1 MQLIQTST
9 FIAYYFI
16 IFLIVFLSYKR
27 RLSNTDFIIG
37 DRKLNFW
44 LTALSAHASDMSAW
58 LFLAYPAQIFLSG
71 AFSAWA
77 GIGLT
82 VFMFINWQ
90 FIAPKIRVAT
100 EQSNSLTLNAYFEN
114 RFADKTHFLR
124 IVSGVMTLFFFTVY
138 ICSGLVSMGYLVESL
153 FSLPYTVGISFGVFL
168 VMLYVFL
175 GGYTTV
181 AWIDLFQGFFLLAII
196 IFIPTILLIKMG
208 GFLAITDIAHLR
220 NISLSLLPD
229 FSANTLYKIITL
241 SAGWGLGY
249 LGQPHIITKFMGIKN
264 VTDIKK
270 SKYLGISWQILALGG
285 ATFIGLIGIALFP
298 MGVENSELI
307 ALETVKSSLH
317 PFFSALVLCAII
329 AATTN
334 VMAAQILV
342 VASSVTEDFYKR
354 LFRKTAT
361 SKELLICSRVSVLI
375 ISLIAFFIAYFKI
388 SSIYNLVLFAW
399 TGLGTSFGPL
409 VLISLYNK
417 NINKQG
423 AIAGIITGGT
433 ISALMP
439 YLAKYLN
446 IVDPPT
452 MIIGFLSSSIMIIL
466 VSKLTRKKTEGIIL
480 EN

>member
-1 MQLIQTST
+1 MLFIQTST
-9 FIAYYFI
+9 FIAYYFV
-16 IFLIVFLSYKR
+16 IFLIVFLSYKKKQ
-27 RLSNTDFIIG
+27 SNTDFIIG

-58 LFLAYPAQIFLSG
+58 LFLAYPAQIFISG

-77 GIGLT
+77 GIGLII
-82 VFMFINWQ
+82 FMFINWQ
-90 FIAPKIRVAT
+90 FVAPKIRIAT
-100 EQSNSLTLNAYFEN
+100 EQFNSLTLNAYFEN

-124 IVSGVMTLFFFTVY
+124 ITSGIMTLFFFTVY

-153 FSLPYTVGISFGVFL
+153 FSLPYIVGISFGLFL

-196 IFIPTILLIKMG
+196 VFIPVILLIKMG
-208 GFLAITDIAHLR
+208 GFLEIIDVAHLR
-220 NISLSLLPD
+220 NLSLSLLPD
-229 FSANTLYKIITL
+229 FSTNTLYQVITL

-270 SKYLGISWQILALGG
+270 SKYLGMSWQILALGG
-285 ATFIGLIGIALFP
+285 ATLIGLIGIALFP
-298 MGVENSELI
+298 TGVENTELI
-307 ALETVKSSLH
+307 ALETVKTSLH

-361 SKELLICSRVSVLI
+361 SKELLLCSRISVI
-375 ISLIAFFIAYFKI
+375 AISLIAFFVAYFKI
-388 SSIYNLVLFAW
+388 STIYNLVLFAW

-409 VLISLYNK
+409 VLISLYSK
-417 NINKQG
+417 NINKHG
-423 AIAGIITGGT
+423 AIAGIITGGL

-439 YLAKYLN
+439 SFSKYLN
-446 IVDPPT
+446 IELPT
-452 MIIGFLSSSIMIIL
+452 MIIGFLLSSAMILL
-466 VSKLTRKKTEGIIL
+466 VSKLTRKKTECIIL

>member
-1 MQLIQTST
+1 MQFIQTST
-9 FIAYYFI
+9 FIVYYFV
-16 IFLIVFLSYKR
+16 IFLIVFLSYKKKQ
-27 RLSNTDFIIG
+27 SNTDFIIG

-71 AFSAWA
+71 TFNAWA

-90 FIAPKIRVAT
+90 FIAPKIRIAT

-124 IVSGVMTLFFFTVY
+124 VTSGIMTLFFFTIY

-153 FSLPYTVGISFGVFL
+153 FSLPYVVGISFGLFL

-196 IFIPTILLIKMG
+196 ILIPTILLIKMG
-208 GFLAITDIAHLR
+208 GFSDITNIANLR
-220 NISLSLLPD
+220 NLSLSLFPD
-229 FSANTLYKIITL
+229 FSTATFYKAVVL

-285 ATFIGLIGIALFP
+285 ATLIGLVGIALFP
-298 MGVENSELI
+298 VGIKNSELI
-307 ALETVKSSLH
+307 ALEIVKSSLH

-354 LFRKTAT
+354 LFRKTAA
-361 SKELLICSRVSVLI
+361 SRELLLCSKVSVI
-375 ISLIAFFIAYFKI
+375 VISLIAFLIAYFKV
-388 SSIYNLVLFAW
+388 STIYNLVLFAW

-417 NINKQG
+417 NINRYG
-423 AIAGIITGGT
+423 AIAGIITGGMIT
-433 ISALMP
+433 AIAPSLS
-439 YLAKYLN
+439 KYLN
-446 IVDPPT
+446 VEIPT
-452 MIIGFLSSSIMIIL
+452 MIIGFLLSSVMML
-466 VSKLTRKKTEGIIL
+466 LMSKLTKKKNKTIIL